1 MTASE
6 PTVLMERDGHVAI
19 VTLNRPERLNALNGQ
34 IHDEFEATLGQ
45 LNNDADVRC
54 VVITGS
60 GRAFCAG
67 ADMKELAPLFEDRD
81 WEDSPEH
88 HRQALRQGGQR
99 IMHAVRR
106 MDVPTIAMVNGVAV
120 GGGFDLVAT
129 CDMAVG
135 SENAR
140 FMVAYVRRGLFPDL
154 GGFWVLP
161 RIVGP
166 RKAIQIITT
175 ADFVEADEA
184 KELGILN
191 ELVPHERLREE
202 TLALAQRIAANP
214 PIAVRLSKM
223 LMWRGLQLD
232 YDTAMEWSASTTA
245 LTEMSEDH
253 HESVRAFLEKRDAK
267 FEGR

>member
-88 HRQALRQGGQR
+88 HRQALRQ
-99 IMHAVRR
+99 
-106 MDVPTIAMVNGVAV
+106 
-120 GGGFDLVAT
+120 
-129 CDMAVG
+129 
-135 SENAR
+135 
-140 FMVAYVRRGLFPDL
+140 
-154 GGFWVLP
+154 
-161 RIVGP
+161 
-166 RKAIQIITT
+166 
-175 ADFVEADEA
+175 
-184 KELGILN
+184 
-191 ELVPHERLREE
+191 
-202 TLALAQRIAANP
+202 
-214 PIAVRLSKM
+214 
-223 LMWRGLQLD
+223 
-232 YDTAMEWSASTTA
+232 
-245 LTEMSEDH
+245 
-253 HESVRAFLEKRDAK
+253 
-267 FEGR
+267 